1 MYFLNDIPSEAKLLA
16 AHSGLLPFAAVK
28 ASKVCLRL
36 YARAGTP
43 SARERPSELVEY
55 KPLKRKERPTEPH

>member
-16 AHSGLLPFAAVK
+16 AHSGPLPFAAVK
-28 ASKVCLRL
+28 ASKVSLRL

-43 SARERPSELVEY
+43 SARERPSELVE
-55 KPLKRKERPTEPH
+55 LN